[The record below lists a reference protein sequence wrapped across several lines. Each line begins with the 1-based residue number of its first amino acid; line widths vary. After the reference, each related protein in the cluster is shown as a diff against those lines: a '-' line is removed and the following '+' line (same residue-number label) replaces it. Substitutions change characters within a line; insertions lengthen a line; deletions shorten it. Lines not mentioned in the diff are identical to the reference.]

1 MGDNSFLLVEKDPP
15 IGWLILNRPDKLNAI
30 NAAMWQAIPQRLA
43 ELEAEPDI
51 RVIVLRGSGER
62 AFCVGADVS
71 DFDAQLQ
78 NPGGGQSGGQSGD
91 RSGDSSGDRG
101 KSTPEAFE
109 AFAQCGKPTLAMIH
123 GVCMGGGC
131 ALAMNIDIRLA
142 SEDAQF
148 AITPARLGLGYPL
161 SEVERAV
168 EEIGPANA
176 RYLLLTAARMKAAKA
191 LELGLVQEVH
201 PSSELEAATVALAHT
216 IAENAPKT
224 MRAIKESI
232 RQSVLDLSVRQPEKA
247 AALIRECFAS
257 EDFREGVRAF
267 MEKRKPRFQDR

>member
-15 IGWLILNRPDKLNAI
+15 IGWLIFNRPAKLNAI
-30 NAAMWQAIPQRLA
+30 NAAMWQAIPERLA
-43 ELEAEPDI
+43 ELDADPAV
-51 RVIVLRGSGER
+51 RVIVVRGAGER

-71 DFDAQLQ
+71 DFDAQMQ
-78 NPGGGQSGGQSGD
+78 NPGGGGQAGG
-91 RSGDSSGDRG
+91 RG
-101 KSTPEAFE
+101 ARGGGGGGGEAARDVFQ
-109 AFAQCGKPTLAMIH
+109 AFAECGKPTLAMIH

-131 ALAMNIDIRLA
+131 AIALNIDIRLA

-168 EEIGPANA
+168 EEIGPANT
-176 RYLLLTAARMKAAKA
+176 RYLLLTAARMKASKA

-201 PSSELEAATVALAHT
+201 PTSELEEATVALANV
-216 IAENAPKT
+216 ISENAPKT
-224 MRAIKESI
+224 MRAIKESV
-232 RQSVLDLSVRQPEKA
+232 RQSVLDLSVREPEKA
-247 AALIRECFAS
+247 DALIRDCFTS

-267 MEKRKPRFQDR
+267 MEKRKPRFEDR

>member
-15 IGWLILNRPDKLNAI
+15 IGWLILNRPAKLNAI
-30 NAAMWQAIPQRLA
+30 NAAMWQAIPERLA
-43 ELEAEPDI
+43 ELEADPAV
-51 RVIVLRGSGER
+51 RVIVVRGAGER

-71 DFDAQLQ
+71 DFDAQMQ
-78 NPGGGQSGGQSGD
+78 NPGSGGG
-91 RSGDSSGDRG
+91 GGG
-101 KSTPEAFE
+101 EAARDVFQ
-109 AFAQCGKPTLAMIH
+109 AFAECGKPTLAMIH

-131 ALAMNIDIRLA
+131 AIALNIDIRLA

-161 SEVERAV
+161 AEVERAV
-168 EEIGPANA
+168 EEIGPANT
-176 RYLLLTAARMKAAKA
+176 RYLLLTAARMKASKA

-201 PSSELEAATVALAHT
+201 PTSELEEATVALANV
-216 IAENAPKT
+216 ISENAPKT
-224 MRAIKESI
+224 MRAIKESV

-247 AALIRECFAS
+247 DALIRDCFTS

-267 MEKRKPRFQDR
+267 MEKRKPRFEDR